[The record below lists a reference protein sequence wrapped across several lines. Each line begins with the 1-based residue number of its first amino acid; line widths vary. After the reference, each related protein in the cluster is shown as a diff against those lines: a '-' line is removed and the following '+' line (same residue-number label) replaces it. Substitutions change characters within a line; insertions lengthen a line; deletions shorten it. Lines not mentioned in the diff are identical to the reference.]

1 MQPHPRRD
9 ALTRP
14 QAAQFAGEVSHM
26 RAHLT
31 PLPLARLVPRINAI
45 SRRVLR
51 DDQKL
56 FGARGDQFLCLTQH
70 GVNPAARKL
79 SAQRR
84 NDAEG
89 AAVVAPFGN
98 L

>member
-1 MQPHPRRD
+1 MQPDPRRD
-9 ALTRP
+9 ALARP
-14 QAAQFAGEVSHM
+14 QAAQFTGEVSHM

-31 PLPLARLVPRINAI
+31 PLPIAWFVSRINAI

-51 DDQKL
+51 NNQKL
-56 FGARGDQFLCLTQH
+56 FGARRDQLLCLTQH

>member
-9 ALTRP
+9 AFARP
-14 QAAQFAGEVSHM
+14 QAAQFAGEVRHM

-31 PLPLARLVPRINAI
+31 PLPLAWLMSRINAI
-45 SRRVLR
+45 SGGILR
-51 DDQKL
+51 NNQKL
-56 FGARGDQFLCLTQH
+56 FGARGDQLLRLTQH

-84 NDAEG
+84 NDAKG